1 MTLELWKTN
10 CWAAEDTV
18 KIYLKGGVTGRDRG
32 LPFYC
37 IAPKVP
43 QTWELSQ
50 VNARHW
56 ERPSGLCVAGSKS
69 LIMLRSWVTCPRP
82 YRETWICWTFGGLIP
97 VHCPSHVITT
107 VLISSSVLGTSWL
120 QLDHPLRFY
129 ILPSSVFVLG
139 ILNWKVFL
147 FVCFI
152 LPYTSSYLIA
162 NRIYW

>member
-37 IAPKVP
+37 IAPRVP

-69 LIMLRSWVTCPRP
+69 LMLRSWVTCPRP

-107 VLISSSVLGTSWL
+107 VSDLFLSPGHFLAATWSSPSLLHPAFISFCSWYSKL
-120 QLDHPLRFY
+120 KG
-129 ILPSSVFVLG
+129 VFVC
-139 ILNWKVFL
+139 L
-147 FVCFI
+147 FYFA
-152 LPYTSSYLIA
+152 LHK
-162 NRIYW
+162 